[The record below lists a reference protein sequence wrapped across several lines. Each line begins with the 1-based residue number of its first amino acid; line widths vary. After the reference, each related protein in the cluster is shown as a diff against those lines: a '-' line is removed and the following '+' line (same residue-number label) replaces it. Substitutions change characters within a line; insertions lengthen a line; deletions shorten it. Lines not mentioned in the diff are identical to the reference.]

1 MTPEETPTTRTAVFA
16 LFGPPNAGK
25 STLMNA
31 VIGEKIAP
39 MHRRPQMTRKNLLGI
54 LTEGDTQLVFID
66 TPGFH
71 ESKEALNRELRQ
83 ELTRAVS
90 DCDAIIVLLDVGA
103 PLSHELI
110 QAIRAA
116 ISKKSCLFV
125 LNKSDLPR
133 EKWRTTP
140 QSLIDDFGVSECLL
154 LSAKTGVGK
163 DEFLAKL
170 KSLATPGAFLY
181 PEDEMTAATMREI
194 AANCILEKL
203 MEHLGQEIPYQ
214 MAVLIEDYK
223 ERPGQDEIRAVLVV
237 NRDSQKGMVIGK
249 GGAMLKKIG
258 MSARE
263 DLTAFLGKK
272 VRLDLF
278 VKVDSDWVRDPRKI
292 REYCGF

>member
-1 MTPEETPTTRTAVFA
+1 MTPEQILTRTAVFA

-31 VIGEKIAP
+31 IIGEKIAP

-54 LTEGDTQLVFID
+54 FTEGETQLIFID

-71 ESKEALNRELRQ
+71 ESEAVINRELRQ
-83 ELTRAVS
+83 ELIRAAS
-90 DCDAIIVLLDVGA
+90 DCDVLVVLLDAGA
-103 PLSHELI
+103 PLPPELI
-110 QAIRAA
+110 QAVRVA
-116 ISKKSCLFV
+116 IAKKNHLFV

-140 QSLIDDFGVSECLL
+140 QTLVDSFGATEVLCI
-154 LSAKTGVGK
+154 SAKTGAGK
-163 DEFLAKL
+163 NEFLAKL
-170 KSLATPGAFLY
+170 KSLAMPGAFLY

-214 MAVLIEDYK
+214 MAVIIEDYK
-223 ERPGQDEIRAVLVV
+223 ERPQQDEIRAILIV

-263 DLTAFLGKK
+263 DLVAFLGKK

-278 VKVDSDWVRDPRKI
+278 VKVDCDWVRDPRKI